1 MVDAAATGGA
11 LRVLLVAEEA
21 VGARTLK
28 ALAEREV
35 TIVGV
40 LGGAADEATGIGA
53 LADELGL
60 PRLDPALVRDP
71 EFAAWIAEQRVDLL
85 LNVHSLHIVDAAVL
99 EAPAIGSF
107 NLHPGPLP
115 AYAGLN
121 APCWAIA
128 AGESSHAVTLHWM
141 TATVDAGPIAYE
153 HRFEIGPR
161 DTGLKVSTRCA
172 QAGPELV
179 ERLLEDAVSGS
190 IPALAQPT
198 DVEGSWHGREV
209 PHGGRLPWKL
219 GARAVADLVRAA
231 DYAPF
236 ESPWGTFATSVDG
249 TEVEVLR
256 ASVSGEPTSEQP
268 GTVGEPTDRGVPV
281 SAGDEWVLIERVRV
295 DGARAEPAAA
305 LPTGAI
311 CGD

>member
-1 MVDAAATGGA
+1 VDAAAAGGR
-11 LRVLLVAEEA
+11 LKVLLVAEEA

-28 ALAEREV
+28 ALAERDV
-35 TIVGV
+35 TIAGV
-40 LGGAADEATGIGA
+40 LGGSEDETTGIGG
-53 LADELGL
+53 LAAELGL

-71 EFAAWIAEQRVDLL
+71 GFGGWIVEQRVDLL
-85 LNVHSLHIVDAAVL
+85 LNVHSLHIVDATVL

-128 AGESSHAVTLHWM
+128 AGETSHAVTLHWM

-153 HRFEIGPR
+153 HRFGIGPR

-172 QAGPELV
+172 EAGPELV
-179 ERLLEDAVSGS
+179 ERLLEDAAAGS
-190 IPALAQPT
+190 IPALSQPT

-236 ESPWGTFATSVDG
+236 ESPWGTFTTSVDG
-249 TEVEVLR
+249 AQVEVLR
-256 ASVSGEPTSEQP
+256 ASRSGEPSSAEA
-268 GTVGEPTDRGVPV
+268 GLVGEPAERGVPI
-281 SAGDEWVLIERVRV
+281 SAGDEWVLIERVRI
-295 DGARAEPAAA
+295 DGARAEPATA
-305 LPTGAI
+305 LPVGAV
-311 CGD
+311 CA

>member
-1 MVDAAATGGA
+1 MDATAAGGR

-28 ALAEREV
+28 ALAERDV

-40 LGGAADEATGIGA
+40 LGGAEDEATGIGG
-53 LADELGL
+53 LATELGL
-60 PRLDPALVRDP
+60 PRLDPLLVRDP
-71 EFAAWIAEQRVDLL
+71 EFGGWIAEQRVDLL
-85 LNVHSLHIVDAAVL
+85 LNVHSLHIVAAAVL
-99 EAPAIGSF
+99 EAPVIGSF

-172 QAGPELV
+172 EAGPELV
-179 ERLLEDAVSGS
+179 ERLLEDAAAGS
-190 IPALAQPT
+190 IPALPQPT
-198 DVEGSWHGREV
+198 DVEGAWHGREV
-209 PHGGRLPWKL
+209 PHGGRIPWGL

-249 TEVEVLR
+249 NEVEILR
-256 ASVSGEPTSEQP
+256 ASASGEPTIEQP
-268 GTVGEPTDRGVPV
+268 GTVGQPAERGVPV
-281 SAGDEWVLIERVRV
+281 SAGDEWVLIERIRV
-295 DGARAEPAAA
+295 DGTRAEPATA
-305 LPTGAI
+305 LPAGAV
-311 CGD
+311 CT